1 MYIDCPA
8 HSTWVTEPG
17 MPLSFRWSLRYP
29 RWTADQTGKETPPI
43 ILVSDHGS
51 ETQQALEWPQVLE
64 VLAAQAHSASGAEL
78 CRRLPLEDTLD
89 LAQRR
94 MQETTE
100 MLELSHAP
108 VPFPAVQ
115 FEDSSQA
122 LHKAEKGGVLDL
134 KTLRDLSVL
143 IHVAGA
149 IRRCLAANQQTAPAL
164 FAYDTSLPDLSEL
177 RREIDRCVSEEGE
190 MLAQASPALADA
202 LRVAQGLKQRIRRR
216 VENMVASSR
225 YRELL
230 QEPYYA
236 QRENRYVLPVKAER
250 QHDLPGIVH
259 DMSASGATVFMEPR
273 ELTDLNNDMKVA
285 ELQVTREINR
295 LLKELTGLVV
305 ERLRDLRTLLHVL
318 TGLDC
323 IGAKARL
330 SVRMN
335 GTPVRLNTDG
345 HVRLWKA
352 RHPLLLLTKEQVV
365 ANDVMFERDS
375 AVLVISGPNTG
386 GKTVLLKL
394 LGLCSLMVRGG
405 LHLPC
410 GDGSEMAFFEDT
422 FADIGDAQDLTKDL
436 SSFSAHIRKLIALLK
451 SIESR
456 TGESPHTLVLLDEV
470 ISSTDPA
477 EGAALA
483 EALLRRFAALN
494 LKVAVTTHYNSLKTL
509 ALSTPGFLN
518 ASLEFDVNT
527 LAPTYRF
534 IPGIPGGS
542 SALDIAGRLGMA
554 PSILD
559 EALGLVHR
567 EDRQLD
573 HIFADLQRTHQALQE
588 EWEQARTQ
596 RESADREAAEART
609 IAERLRSTEREEIRK
624 MKKTFREALAN
635 ARAEIRRITESLQRR
650 QTWTHAQEAQ
660 HRLQRVEDSMNQH
673 TRPTLETV
681 PVECLEEGDMVEIAN
696 LDTLGRLLEKPE
708 GKKTVRV
715 QVGAA
720 EMSVHVER
728 LVGIGKGEG
737 ISETVVQSAQ
747 PVPRSSKPDR
757 PDEGAQA
764 GATASALAG
773 IDLRGHTAE
782 EALEQLT
789 AQLDQAMLRNVK
801 SVRIIHGH
809 GTGKLKAAI
818 RQFLAQSAYVT
829 TFRPGARE
837 EGGDGVTIA
846 ELL

>member
-1 MYIDCPA
+1 
-8 HSTWVTEPG
+8 
-17 MPLSFRWSLRYP
+17 
-29 RWTADQTGKETPPI
+29 
-43 ILVSDHGS
+43 
-51 ETQQALEWPQVLE
+51 
-64 VLAAQAHSASGAEL
+64 
-78 CRRLPLEDTLD
+78 
-89 LAQRR
+89 

-122 LHKAEKGGVLDL
+122 LHKAEKGGTLDL
-134 KTLRDLSVL
+134 KTLRALSVL
-143 IHVAGA
+143 IHVAA
-149 IRRCLAANQQTAPAL
+149 AVRRCLIVNQQTVPAL
-164 FAYDTSLPDLSEL
+164 FAYYASLPDLSEL

-190 MLAQASPALADA
+190 MLGQASPALADA

-216 VENMVASSR
+216 AENMVASSR

-273 ELTDLNNDMKVA
+273 ELIDLNNEMKVA
-285 ELQVTREINR
+285 ELQVAREINR
-295 LLKELTGLVV
+295 LLQELTALVV
-305 ERLRDLRTLLHVL
+305 ERLHGLRNLLHVL

-330 SVRMN
+330 STRMN

-352 RHPLLLLTKEQVV
+352 RHPLLLLTKEEVV
-365 ANDVMFERDS
+365 ANDVMFEKDS

-436 SSFSAHIRKLIALLK
+436 SSFSAHVRKIIGLLK
-451 SIESR
+451 SIEHR
-456 TGESPHTLVLLDEV
+456 TGEYPHTLVLLDEV

-483 EALLRRFAALN
+483 EALLRRFAELN
-494 LKVAVTTHYNSLKTL
+494 VKVVVTTHYNSLKTL

-534 IPGIPGGS
+534 IPDIPGGS
-542 SALDIAGRLGMA
+542 SALDIAGRLGMDS
-554 PSILD
+554 SILD
-559 EALGLVHR
+559 EALSLVHQ

-573 HIFADLQRTHQALQE
+573 HIFADLQQTHQALKE
-588 EWEQARTQ
+588 ELEHARTQ
-596 RESADREAAEART
+596 REDAGREAAEART
-609 IAERLRSTEREEIRK
+609 IAERLRSAEREEIRK
-624 MKKTFREALAN
+624 MKKKFREELSS
-635 ARAEIRRITESLQRR
+635 ARMEICRVTESLQR
-650 QTWTHAQEAQ
+650 QKTWTQAQEAQ
-660 HRLQRVEDSMNQH
+660 HGLQLVEDSMNRH
-673 TRPTLETV
+673 TSPETV
-681 PVECLEEGDMVEIAN
+681 PVESLAEGDIVEIVN

-715 QVGAA
+715 KVGAS

-737 ISETVVQSAQ
+737 VPETVSQSSQ
-747 PVPRSSKPDR
+747 PVPRASKPGR
-757 PDEGAQA
+757 PNES
-764 GATASALAG
+764 ATASTVAPGFAG

-782 EALEQLT
+782 EALEALT
-789 AQLDQAMLRNVK
+789 AQLDQALLCNAK
-801 SVRIIHGH
+801 SIRIIHGH
-809 GTGKLKAAI
+809 GTGKLKTAI

-829 TFRPGARE
+829 AFRPGARE
-837 EGGDGVTIA
+837 EGGDGVTMA
-846 ELL
+846 ELT

>member
-1 MYIDCPA
+1 MTDRIA
-8 HSTWVTEPG
+8 
-17 MPLSFRWSLRYP
+17 
-29 RWTADQTGKETPPI
+29 
-43 ILVSDHGS
+43 

-64 VLAAQAHSASGAEL
+64 VLAAEAHSSPGAEL
-78 CRRLPLEDTLD
+78 CRRLLLEDTLE

-94 MQETTE
+94 MQETTD
-100 MLELSHAP
+100 MLELHHAP
-108 VPFPAVQ
+108 LPFPVVQ

-134 KTLRDLSVL
+134 HTLRALSVM

-149 IRRCLAANQQTAPAL
+149 VRRCLIVNQQTVPAL
-164 FAYDTSLPDLSEL
+164 FAYYASLPDLSEL
-177 RREIDRCVSEEGE
+177 REEIDRCVNEEGE
-190 MLAQASPALADA
+190 IRGQASPALAEA
-202 LRVAQGLKQRIRRR
+202 LRAAQGLKQRIRRR

-250 QHDLPGIVH
+250 QHDLSGIVH
-259 DMSASGATVFMEPR
+259 DMSASGATVFLEPR
-273 ELTDLNNDMKVA
+273 ELIDLNNEMKVA

-295 LLKELTGLVV
+295 ILKELTDLVV
-305 ERLRDLRTLLHVL
+305 EHLHDLRNLLHIL
-318 TGLDC
+318 TILDC

-330 SVRMN
+330 SVRMT

-345 HVRLWKA
+345 HVRLWNA
-352 RHPLLLLTKEQVV
+352 RHPLLLLSKEQVV
-365 ANDVMFERDS
+365 ANDVMFEKDS

-410 GDGSEMAFFEDT
+410 GDGSEMAFFEET

-436 SSFSAHIRKLIALLK
+436 SSFSAHVRKIIGLLK
-451 SIESR
+451 RIECR
-456 TGESPHTLVLLDEV
+456 TGGESPHTLVLLDEV

-483 EALLRRFAALN
+483 EALLRRFAELN
-494 LKVAVTTHYNSLKTL
+494 LKVVVTTHYNSLKTL

-542 SALDIAGRLGMA
+542 SALDIAGRLGMD

-559 EALGLVHR
+559 QALGLLHR

-573 HIFADLQRTHQALQE
+573 HIFADLQHTHQALKE
-588 EWEQARTQ
+588 ELKEARIQ
-596 RESADREAAEART
+596 RETADREAAEAQT
-609 IAERLRSTEREEIRK
+609 IAERLRSVEREEIKK
-624 MKKTFREALAN
+624 MKKKFREELAA
-635 ARAEIRRITESLQRR
+635 ARVEIRRITESLQRQR
-650 QTWTHAQEAQ
+650 TWTQAQAQEAQ
-660 HRLQRVEDSMNQH
+660 RLLQRVEDSVNQH
-673 TRPTLETV
+673 MSPETV
-681 PVECLEEGDMVEIAN
+681 PVESLAEGDVVEIAN
-696 LDTLGRLLEKPE
+696 LDTLGRLLEKPG
-708 GKKTVRV
+708 GKKSVRV
-715 QVGAA
+715 RVGAS
-720 EMSVHVER
+720 EMSVHVKR

-737 ISETVVQSAQ
+737 RPQSHPAQSA
-747 PVPRSSKPDR
+747 PRSLKPGPLPLSNEDA
-757 PDEGAQA
+757 PA
-764 GATASALAG
+764 GATTSGCTA
-773 IDLRGHTAE
+773 IDLRGHAAE

-789 AQLDQAMLRNVK
+789 AQLDQALLGNAK

-818 RQFLAQSAYVT
+818 RQFLAQSAYVRA
-829 TFRPGARE
+829 FRPGSSE
-837 EGGDGVTIA
+837 EGGDGVTLA
-846 ELL
+846 ELT

>member
-1 MYIDCPA
+1 
-8 HSTWVTEPG
+8 
-17 MPLSFRWSLRYP
+17 
-29 RWTADQTGKETPPI
+29 
-43 ILVSDHGS
+43 
-51 ETQQALEWPQVLE
+51 
-64 VLAAQAHSASGAEL
+64 
-78 CRRLPLEDTLD
+78 
-89 LAQRR
+89 
-94 MQETTE
+94 
-100 MLELSHAP
+100 MLELQHAP

-134 KTLRDLSVL
+134 KTLRALSVL
-143 IHVAGA
+143 VHVSGA
-149 IRRCLAANQQTAPAL
+149 VRRCLVVNQETVPAL
-164 FAYDTSLPDLSEL
+164 FAYYASLPDLSGL

-259 DMSASGATVFMEPR
+259 DMSASGATVFLEPR
-273 ELTDLNNDMKVA
+273 ELIDLNNEIKVA

-295 LLKELTGLVV
+295 ILRELTDRVV
-305 ERLRDLRTLLHVL
+305 EHLHDLRSLLHVL
-318 TGLDC
+318 TALDC
-323 IGAKARL
+323 IGARARL

-335 GTPVRLNTDG
+335 GTPVRLNADG

-365 ANDVMFERDS
+365 ANDVMFEKDS
-375 AVLVISGPNTG
+375 SILVISGPNTG

-410 GDGSEMAFFEDT
+410 ADGSEMAFFEDT

-436 SSFSAHIRKLIALLK
+436 SSFSAHVRKIIDLLK
-451 SIESR
+451 SIERR
-456 TGESPHTLVLLDEV
+456 TGGEPPHTLVLLDEV

-483 EALLRRFAALN
+483 EALLRRFAELK
-494 LKVAVTTHYNSLKTL
+494 LKVVVTTHYNSLKTL

-518 ASLEFDVNT
+518 ASLEFDANT

-542 SALDIAGRLGMA
+542 SALDIAGRLGMD

-559 EALGLVHR
+559 HAVSLVHQ

-573 HIFADLQRTHQALQE
+573 HIFADLQHTHQALKE
-588 EWEQARTQ
+588 ELEKARTQ
-596 RESADREAAEART
+596 RETADREAEEART
-609 IAERLRSTEREEIRK
+609 IAERLRSAEREEIKK
-624 MKKTFREALAN
+624 MKKKFREELAA
-635 ARAEIRRITESLQRR
+635 ARAEIHRITESLQRQR
-650 QTWTHAQEAQ
+650 TWTQVQETQ
-660 HRLQRVEDSMNQH
+660 RRVQRVEDSVNQQ
-673 TRPTLETV
+673 TRTTLETV
-681 PVECLEEGDMVEIAN
+681 PVESLEEGDVVEIAN
-696 LDTLGRLLEKPE
+696 LDTLGRLLERPQ

-720 EMSVHVER
+720 EMSVHVKR

-737 ISETVVQSAQ
+737 MPETGPQAAQ
-747 PVPRSSKPDR
+747 PAPRSVNPVRS
-757 PDEGAQA
+757 DEDAPA
-764 GATASALAG
+764 GARASGFAG

-789 AQLDQAMLRNVK
+789 VQLDQALLRNAK

-818 RQFLAQSAYVT
+818 REFLAQSAYVA
-829 TFRPGARE
+829 TFRPGEQE
-837 EGGDGVTIA
+837 EGGDGVTMA
-846 ELL
+846 ELT

>member
-1 MYIDCPA
+1 M
-8 HSTWVTEPG
+8 
-17 MPLSFRWSLRYP
+17 
-29 RWTADQTGKETPPI
+29 
-43 ILVSDHGS
+43 SDHSS
-51 ETQQALEWPQVLE
+51 ETQQVLEWPQVLE
-64 VLAAQAHSASGAEL
+64 VLALQAHSAPGAEL
-78 CRRLPLEDTLD
+78 CRRLPLEDTLE

-94 MQETTE
+94 MQETTD
-100 MLELSHAP
+100 MLELHHAP

-122 LHKAEKGGVLDL
+122 LEKAEKGGILDL
-134 KTLRDLSVL
+134 QTLRALSVM
-143 IHVAGA
+143 IHVAGMV
-149 IRRCLAANQQTAPAL
+149 RRCLTVNQQAVPAL
-164 FAYDTSLPDLSEL
+164 FAFYANLPDLSAL
-177 RREIDRCVSEEGE
+177 RQEIDRCVSEEGE
-190 MLAQASPALADA
+190 MLGQASPALAEA
-202 LRVAQGLKQRIRRR
+202 LRTAQGLKQRIRRR
-216 VENMVASSR
+216 VETMVASSR

-236 QRENRYVLPVKAER
+236 QRENRYVLPIKAER
-250 QHDLPGIVH
+250 QHDIPGIVH
-259 DMSASGATVFMEPR
+259 DMSASGATVFLEPR
-273 ELTDLNNDMKVA
+273 ELIDLNNQIKVA

-295 LLKELTGLVV
+295 ILQELTDRVV
-305 ERLRDLRTLLHVL
+305 EHLPDLRSLLHVL
-318 TGLDC
+318 TILDA

-345 HVRLWKA
+345 HIRLWKA
-352 RHPLLLLTKEQVV
+352 RHPLLPLTIEQVV
-365 ANDVMFERDS
+365 ANDVMFEKDA

-394 LGLCSLMVRGG
+394 VGLCSLMVRGG

-436 SSFSAHIRKLIALLK
+436 SSFSAHVRKLIDLLK
-451 SIESR
+451 HIEHR
-456 TGESPHTLVLLDEV
+456 TGGASPHTLVLLDEV

-483 EALLRRFAALN
+483 EALLRRFAELN
-494 LKVAVTTHYNSLKTL
+494 LKVVVTTHYNSLKTL

-542 SALDIAGRLGMA
+542 SALDIAGRLGMD

-559 EALGLVHR
+559 QALSLVHQ

-573 HIFADLQRTHQALQE
+573 HIFADLQHTHQELKE
-588 EWEQARTQ
+588 DREVARTQ
-596 RESADREAAEART
+596 RDTADREAEEARA
-609 IAERLRSTEREEIRK
+609 IADRLRSVEREEIKK
-624 MKKTFREALAN
+624 MKKKFREELAA
-635 ARAEIRRITESLQRR
+635 ARAEIRRITESLQRQR
-650 QTWTHAQEAQ
+650 TWTHAQEAKG
-660 HRLQRVEDSMNQH
+660 LIQRVADTVNQQ
-673 TRPTLETV
+673 TRTSFETV
-681 PVECLEEGDMVEIAN
+681 PIESLEKGDVVEIAN

-708 GKKTVRV
+708 GKKSVRV
-715 QVGAA
+715 QIGAS
-720 EMSVHVER
+720 EMSVHVNR

-737 ISETVVQSAQ
+737 MPQPASNTAQ
-747 PVPRSSKPDR
+747 PAPRSVTPGLSAGDAPV
-757 PDEGAQA
+757 
-764 GATASALAG
+764 GATASGFAG

-789 AQLDQAMLRNVK
+789 VQLDQALLRNAK

-818 RQFLAQSAYVT
+818 REFLAQSAYVAE
-829 TFRPGARE
+829 FRPGAKE
-837 EGGDGVTIA
+837 EGGDGVTMA
-846 ELL
+846 ELT

>member
-1 MYIDCPA
+1 M
-8 HSTWVTEPG
+8 
-17 MPLSFRWSLRYP
+17 
-29 RWTADQTGKETPPI
+29 
-43 ILVSDHGS
+43 SDYGS

-78 CRRLPLEDTLD
+78 CRRLPLEDTLA

-108 VPFPAVQ
+108 MPFPAVQ

-134 KTLRDLSVL
+134 STLRDLSVL

-164 FAYDTSLPDLSEL
+164 FAYDVSLPDLSGL

-190 MLAQASPALADA
+190 MLSQASPALADA

-273 ELTDLNNDMKVA
+273 ELIDLNNEMKVA
-285 ELQVTREINR
+285 ELQVAREINR
-295 LLKELTGLVV
+295 LLKQLTGMVV
-305 ERLRDLRTLLHVL
+305 EHLHDLRTLLHVL
-318 TGLDC
+318 TDLDC

-330 SVRMN
+330 SLRMN

-410 GDGSEMAFFEDT
+410 GDGSEMAFFEDI

-456 TGESPHTLVLLDEV
+456 NGGEFPHTLVLLDEV

-509 ALSTPGFLN
+509 ALSTSGFLN
-518 ASLEFDVNT
+518 ASLEFDVKT

-542 SALDIAGRLGMA
+542 SALDIAGRLGMDS
-554 PSILD
+554 SILD

-573 HIFADLQRTHQALQE
+573 HIFADLQHTHQALKE
-588 EWEQARTQ
+588 ELEQARTQ
-596 RESADREAAEART
+596 RKSADHEAVEART

-624 MKKTFREALAN
+624 MKKRFREELAN
-635 ARAEIRRITESLQRR
+635 ARAEIRRITESLQGQR
-650 QTWTHAQEAQ
+650 TWTQAQEAQ

-673 TRPTLETV
+673 TRTTLETL
-681 PVECLEEGDMVEIAN
+681 PVESLEEGDIVEIAN
-696 LDTLGRLLEKPE
+696 LDALGRLLEKPE

-715 QVGAA
+715 QVGAV
-720 EMSVHVER
+720 EMSIHVER

-737 ISETVVQSAQ
+737 ISETVTQSTQ
-747 PVPRSSKPDR
+747 PVPRSSKPVR
-757 PDEGAQA
+757 SDEGAQA
-764 GATASALAG
+764 GATASGFAG

-782 EALEQLT
+782 EALEELT
-789 AQLDQAMLRNVK
+789 MQLDQALLRNAK
-801 SVRIIHGH
+801 TVRIVHGH

-818 RQFLAQSAYVT
+818 RQYLERSAYVT
-829 TFRPGARE
+829 AFRPGSQE
-837 EGGDGVTIA
+837 EGGDGVTMA
-846 ELL
+846 ELT

>member
-1 MYIDCPA
+1 
-8 HSTWVTEPG
+8 
-17 MPLSFRWSLRYP
+17 
-29 RWTADQTGKETPPI
+29 
-43 ILVSDHGS
+43 
-51 ETQQALEWPQVLE
+51 
-64 VLAAQAHSASGAEL
+64 
-78 CRRLPLEDTLD
+78 
-89 LAQRR
+89 

-100 MLELSHAP
+100 MLELHHAP

-122 LHKAEKGGVLDL
+122 LSKAEKGGVLDL
-134 KTLRDLSVL
+134 QTLRALSVT
-143 IHVAGA
+143 IHVAGS
-149 IRRCLAANQQTAPAL
+149 IRRCLTVNQQTAPAL
-164 FAYDTSLPDLSEL
+164 FAYYPALPDLSEL

-190 MLAQASPALADA
+190 MLGQASPALAEA
-202 LRVAQGLKQRIRRR
+202 LRTAQGLKQRIRRR
-216 VENMVASSR
+216 VENMVTSSR

-259 DMSASGATVFMEPR
+259 DMSASGATVFLEPR
-273 ELTDLNNDMKVA
+273 ELIDLNNELKVA
-285 ELQVTREINR
+285 DLQVAREITR
-295 LLKELTGLVV
+295 ILQELT
-305 ERLRDLRTLLHVL
+305 ERVAEHLQDLRNLLRVL
-318 TGLDC
+318 TVLDC

-330 SVRMN
+330 SIRMN
-335 GTPVRLNTDG
+335 GTPVSLNTDG
-345 HVRLWKA
+345 HIRLWKA
-352 RHPLLLLTKEQVV
+352 RHPLLPLTKEQVV
-365 ANDVMFERDS
+365 ANDVMFEKDA

-436 SSFSAHIRKLIALLK
+436 SSFSAHVRKLIGLLK
-451 SIESR
+451 TIEPR
-456 TGESPHTLVLLDEV
+456 TGAESSHTLVLLDEV

-483 EALLRRFAALN
+483 EALLRRFAELK
-494 LKVAVTTHYNSLKTL
+494 LKVVVTTHYNSLKTL

-542 SALDIAGRLGMA
+542 SALDIAGRLGMD

-559 EALGLVHR
+559 HAVSLVHQ

-573 HIFADLQRTHQALQE
+573 HIFADLQRTHQALKE
-588 EWEQARTQ
+588 ELEEARTQ
-596 RESADREAAEART
+596 RETADREAEEART
-609 IAERLRSTEREEIRK
+609 IADRLRSVEREEIKK
-624 MKKTFREALAN
+624 MKKKFREELAA
-635 ARAEIRRITESLQRR
+635 ARTKIRRITESLQRQR
-650 QTWTHAQEAQ
+650 TWTHAQEAKD
-660 HRLQRVEDSMNQH
+660 LVQRVADTVNQR
-673 TRPTLETV
+673 TRTSFETI
-681 PVECLEEGDMVEIAN
+681 PVESLEEGDVVEIAN

-708 GKKTVRV
+708 GKKSVRV
-715 QVGAA
+715 QVGAS
-720 EMSVHVER
+720 EMSVHVKR

-737 ISETVVQSAQ
+737 MPETVPNPAQ
-747 PVPRSSKPDR
+747 PATRSMKSRRSDADAP
-757 PDEGAQA
+757 A
-764 GATASALAG
+764 GQTAAGFAG
-773 IDLRGHTAE
+773 IDLRGRTAE

-789 AQLDQAMLRNVK
+789 VQLDQALLRNAK

-818 RQFLAQSAYVT
+818 REFLAQSPYVKE
-829 TFRPGARE
+829 FRPGAQE

-846 ELL
+846 ELT

>member
-1 MYIDCPA
+1 MSN
-8 HSTWVTEPG
+8 HN
-17 MPLSFRWSLRYP
+17 
-29 RWTADQTGKETPPI
+29 
-43 ILVSDHGS
+43 S
-51 ETQQALEWPQVLE
+51 ETQQVLEWPQVLE
-64 VLAAQAHSASGAEL
+64 VLAAQAHSALGAEL
-78 CRRLPLEDTLD
+78 CRRLPLEDTLE

-94 MQETTE
+94 MQETTD
-100 MLELSHAP
+100 MLELHHAP

-134 KTLRDLSVL
+134 HTLRALSVM

-149 IRRCLAANQQTAPAL
+149 VRRCLVVNQQTVPAL
-164 FAYDTSLPDLSEL
+164 FSYYASLPDLSEL
-177 RREIDRCVSEEGE
+177 REEIDRCVSAEGE
-190 MLAQASPALADA
+190 MLGQASSALHDA
-202 LRVAQGLKQRIRRR
+202 LRLAQGLKQRIRRR

-236 QRENRYVLPVKAER
+236 QRENRYVLPIKAER

-259 DMSASGATVFMEPR
+259 DMSASGATVFLEPR
-273 ELTDLNNDMKVA
+273 ELIDLNNEIKVA

-295 LLKELTGLVV
+295 ILQELTNRVV
-305 ERLRDLRTLLHVL
+305 EHLQDLRSLLHVL
-318 TGLDC
+318 TTLDG

-330 SVRMN
+330 SARMN
-335 GTPVRLNTDG
+335 GTPVGLNTDG
-345 HVRLWKA
+345 HVRLWNA
-352 RHPLLLLTKEQVV
+352 RHPLLPLSKEQVV
-365 ANDVMFERDS
+365 PNDVMFEKDF

-405 LHLPC
+405 IHLPC
-410 GDGSEMAFFEDT
+410 GDGSEMAFFEET

-436 SSFSAHIRKLIALLK
+436 SSFSAHIRKLIGLLK
-451 SIESR
+451 NIEHR
-456 TGESPHTLVLLDEV
+456 TSGGSPHTLVLLDEV

-483 EALLRRFAALN
+483 EALLRRFADLN
-494 LKVAVTTHYNSLKTL
+494 LKVVVTTHYNSLKTL

-542 SALDIAGRLGMA
+542 SALDIAGRLGMD
-554 PSILD
+554 PSILAH
-559 EALGLVHR
+559 ALSLVHQ

-573 HIFADLQRTHQALQE
+573 HIFADLQHTHQELKE
-588 EWEQARTQ
+588 EREEARTQ
-596 RESADREAAEART
+596 RESADRDATEAHA
-609 IAERLRSTEREEIRK
+609 IAERLRSTEREEIKK
-624 MKKTFREALAN
+624 MKKKFREELAT
-635 ARAEIRRITESLQRR
+635 ARAEIRRITESLHRQR
-650 QTWTHAQEAQ
+650 TWTHAQEAQ
-660 HRLQRVEDSMNQH
+660 HQLQRVEDSVSQH
-673 TRPTLETV
+673 TRASLETV
-681 PVECLEEGDMVEIAN
+681 PVESLEEGDIVEIAN

-708 GKKTVRV
+708 GKKSVRV
-715 QVGAA
+715 QVGES
-720 EMSVHVER
+720 EMSVHVDR
-728 LVGIGKGEG
+728 LVGLGKGEG
-737 ISETVVQSAQ
+737 IPAAVSRPAQSA
-747 PVPRSSKPDR
+747 PRSSKPGPPLSKADA
-757 PDEGAQA
+757 PSGSTSS
-764 GATASALAG
+764 GFTG
-773 IDLRGHTAE
+773 IDLRGQTAE

-789 AQLDQAMLRNVK
+789 AQLDQALLRNAK

-829 TFRPGARE
+829 AFRPGAKE
-837 EGGDGVTIA
+837 EGGDGVTMA
-846 ELL
+846 ELT

>member
-1 MYIDCPA
+1 M
-8 HSTWVTEPG
+8 
-17 MPLSFRWSLRYP
+17 
-29 RWTADQTGKETPPI
+29 
-43 ILVSDHGS
+43 
-51 ETQQALEWPQVLE
+51 
-64 VLAAQAHSASGAEL
+64 LAAQAHSALGAEL
-78 CRRLPLEDTLD
+78 CRRLPLEDTLE

-94 MQETTE
+94 MQETTD
-100 MLELSHAP
+100 MLELHYAP
-108 VPFPAVQ
+108 VSFPAVQ

-134 KTLRDLSVL
+134 HTLRALSVT
-143 IHVAGA
+143 IHVAVA
-149 IRRCLAANQQTAPAL
+149 VRRCLVVNQQTAPAL
-164 FAYDTSLPDLSEL
+164 FAYYASLPDLSEL
-177 RREIDRCVSEEGE
+177 RQEIDRCVSADGE
-190 MLAQASPALADA
+190 MLGQASPALHDA
-202 LRVAQGLKQRIRRR
+202 LRLAQGLKQRIRRR

-236 QRENRYVLPVKAER
+236 QRENRYVLPIKAER

-259 DMSASGATVFMEPR
+259 DMSASGATVFLEPR
-273 ELTDLNNDMKVA
+273 ELIDLNNEIKVA

-295 LLKELTGLVV
+295 ILQELTDRVV
-305 ERLRDLRTLLHVL
+305 EHLQDLRSLLHVL
-318 TGLDC
+318 TTLDG

-345 HVRLWKA
+345 HVRLWNA
-352 RHPLLLLTKEQVV
+352 RHPLLPLSKEQVV
-365 ANDVMFERDS
+365 PNDVMFEKDS

-436 SSFSAHIRKLIALLK
+436 SSFSAHIRKLIGLLK
-451 SIESR
+451 SIEHR
-456 TGESPHTLVLLDEV
+456 TGGSPHTLVLLDEV

-483 EALLRRFAALN
+483 EALLRRFAELN
-494 LKVAVTTHYNSLKTL
+494 LKVVVTTHYNSLKTL

-534 IPGIPGGS
+534 ISGIPGGS
-542 SALDIAGRLGMA
+542 SALDIAGRLGMD

-559 EALGLVHR
+559 HALSLVHQ

-573 HIFADLQRTHQALQE
+573 HIFADLQHTHQELKE
-588 EWEQARTQ
+588 EREVARTQ
-596 RESADREAAEART
+596 RESADRDATEAHAIT
-609 IAERLRSTEREEIRK
+609 ERLRSVEREEIKK
-624 MKKTFREALAN
+624 MKKKFREELAT
-635 ARAEIRRITESLQRR
+635 ARAEIRRITESLHRQR
-650 QTWTHAQEAQ
+650 TWTHAQEAQ
-660 HRLQRVEDSMNQH
+660 HQLQRVEDSVSQH
-673 TRPTLETV
+673 TRASLETV
-681 PVECLEEGDMVEIAN
+681 PVESLEEGDIVEIAN
-696 LDTLGRLLEKPE
+696 LDTLGRLLEKPQ
-708 GKKTVRV
+708 GKKSVRV
-715 QVGAA
+715 QVG
-720 EMSVHVER
+720 ESKMSVHVDR
-728 LVGIGKGEG
+728 LVGLGKGEG
-737 ISETVVQSAQ
+737 IPDAVSRPAQ
-747 PVPRSSKPDR
+747 PALRSSKPGR
-757 PDEGAQA
+757 LLSNENVPSGS
-764 GATASALAG
+764 TASGFAG
-773 IDLRGHTAE
+773 IDLRGQTAE

-789 AQLDQAMLRNVK
+789 AQLDQALLRNAK

-818 RQFLAQSAYVT
+818 RQFLAQSTYVT
-829 TFRPGARE
+829 TFRPGAKE
-837 EGGDGVTIA
+837 EGGDGVTMA
-846 ELL
+846 ELT

>member
-1 MYIDCPA
+1 M
-8 HSTWVTEPG
+8 
-17 MPLSFRWSLRYP
+17 
-29 RWTADQTGKETPPI
+29 
-43 ILVSDHGS
+43 SDHNS
-51 ETQQALEWPQVLE
+51 ETQQAIEWPQVLE
-64 VLAAQAHSASGAEL
+64 VLAAQAHSVLGAEL
-78 CRRLPLEDTLD
+78 CRRLPLEDTLE

-94 MQETTE
+94 MQETTD
-100 MLELSHAP
+100 MLELHHAP

-122 LHKAEKGGVLDL
+122 LSKAEKGGVLDL
-134 KTLRDLSVL
+134 QTLRALSVM
-143 IHVAGA
+143 IHVAGSV
-149 IRRCLAANQQTAPAL
+149 RRCLTVNQQTVPAL
-164 FAYDTSLPDLSEL
+164 FAYYPALPDLSEL

-190 MLAQASPALADA
+190 MLGQASPALAEA
-202 LRVAQGLKQRIRRR
+202 LRTAQGLKQRIRRR
-216 VENMVASSR
+216 VETMVASSR

-259 DMSASGATVFMEPR
+259 DMSASGATVFLEPR
-273 ELTDLNNDMKVA
+273 ELIDLNNEMKVA
-285 ELQVTREINR
+285 DLQVAREITR
-295 LLKELTGLVV
+295 ILQELT
-305 ERLRDLRTLLHVL
+305 ERVAEHLHDLRDLLHTL
-318 TGLDC
+318 TILDC

-335 GTPVRLNTDG
+335 GTPVSLNTDG
-345 HVRLWKA
+345 HIRLWKA
-352 RHPLLLLTKEQVV
+352 RHPLLPLTKEQVV
-365 ANDVMFERDS
+365 ANDVMFEKDA

-436 SSFSAHIRKLIALLK
+436 SSFSAHVRKLIGLLK
-451 SIESR
+451 NIECR
-456 TGESPHTLVLLDEV
+456 TGNESPHTLVLLDEV

-483 EALLRRFAALN
+483 EALLRRFAELK
-494 LKVAVTTHYNSLKTL
+494 LKVVVTTHYNSLKTL

-542 SALDIAGRLGMA
+542 SALDIAGRLGMD

-559 EALGLVHR
+559 HAVSLVHQ

-573 HIFADLQRTHQALQE
+573 HIFADLQHTHQALKE
-588 EWEQARTQ
+588 ELEEARTQ
-596 RESADREAAEART
+596 RETADREAGEART
-609 IAERLRSTEREEIRK
+609 IADRLRSAEREEIKK
-624 MKKTFREALAN
+624 MKKKFREELVA
-635 ARAEIRRITESLQRR
+635 ARAEIRRITESLQR
-650 QTWTHAQEAQ
+650 QKTWTHAQDAK
-660 HRLQRVEDSMNQH
+660 RLVQRVEDSVNQQ
-673 TRPTLETV
+673 TRTSLETI
-681 PVECLEEGDMVEIAN
+681 PVESLEEGDVVGIAN

-708 GKKTVRV
+708 GRKSVRV
-715 QVGAA
+715 QVGAS

-737 ISETVVQSAQ
+737 IPQAVPNPAQ
-747 PVPRSSKPDR
+747 PAPRSSTRAR
-757 PDEGAQA
+757 PNEDAPSGS
-764 GATASALAG
+764 TASGFAG

-789 AQLDQAMLRNVK
+789 AQLDQALLRNAK

-818 RQFLAQSAYVT
+818 REFLAQSPYVT
-829 TFRPGARE
+829 EFRPGAQE
-837 EGGDGVTIA
+837 EGGDGVTMA
-846 ELL
+846 ELT

>member
-1 MYIDCPA
+1 M
-8 HSTWVTEPG
+8 
-17 MPLSFRWSLRYP
+17 
-29 RWTADQTGKETPPI
+29 
-43 ILVSDHGS
+43 SDHSS

-64 VLAAQAHSASGAEL
+64 VLAAQAHSSLGAEL
-78 CRRLPLEDTLD
+78 CRRLPLETTLE

-94 MQETTE
+94 MQETTD
-100 MLELSHAP
+100 MLELHHTP

-122 LHKAEKGGVLDL
+122 LNKAEKGGVLDL
-134 KTLRDLSVL
+134 HTLRALSVM
-143 IHVAGA
+143 IHVAVA
-149 IRRCLAANQQTAPAL
+149 VRRCLAVNQQIAPAL
-164 FAYDTSLPDLSEL
+164 FSYYASLPDLSEL
-177 RREIDRCVSEEGE
+177 RQEIDRCVSAEGE
-190 MLAQASPALADA
+190 MLGQASPALHDA
-202 LRVAQGLKQRIRRR
+202 LRLAQGLKQRIRRR
-216 VENMVASSR
+216 VENMVASTR

-236 QRENRYVLPVKAER
+236 QRENRYVLPIKAER

-259 DMSASGATVFMEPR
+259 DMSASGATVFLEPR
-273 ELTDLNNDMKVA
+273 ELIDLNNEIKVA

-295 LLKELTGLVV
+295 ILQELTDRVV
-305 ERLRDLRTLLHVL
+305 EHLPDLRSLLHVL
-318 TGLDC
+318 TILDA

-330 SVRMN
+330 SVRMD
-335 GTPVRLNTDG
+335 GTPVGLNTEG
-345 HVRLWKA
+345 HIRLWKA
-352 RHPLLLLTKEQVV
+352 RHPLLPLTIEQVV
-365 ANDVMFERDS
+365 ANDVMFEKDF

-436 SSFSAHIRKLIALLK
+436 SSFSAHIRKLIGLLK
-451 SIESR
+451 NIEHR
-456 TGESPHTLVLLDEV
+456 TGGGSPHTLVLLDEV

-483 EALLRRFAALN
+483 EALLRRFAELK
-494 LKVAVTTHYNSLKTL
+494 LKVVVTTHYNSLKTL

-542 SALDIAGRLGMA
+542 SALDIAGRLGMD

-559 EALGLVHR
+559 HALSLVHQ

-573 HIFADLQRTHQALQE
+573 HIFADLQHTHQELKE
-588 EWEQARTQ
+588 EREEARTQ
-596 RESADREAAEART
+596 RESADRDATEAHAIT
-609 IAERLRSTEREEIRK
+609 ERLRSVEREEIKK
-624 MKKTFREALAN
+624 MKKKFREELAT
-635 ARAEIRRITESLQRR
+635 ARAEIRRITESLHRQR
-650 QTWTHAQEAQ
+650 TWTHAQEAQ
-660 HRLQRVEDSMNQH
+660 HQLQRVEDSVTQH
-673 TRPTLETV
+673 TRASLETV
-681 PVECLEEGDMVEIAN
+681 PVESLEEGDIVEIAN
-696 LDTLGRLLEKPE
+696 LDTLGRLLEKPQ
-708 GKKTVRV
+708 GKKSVRV
-715 QVGAA
+715 QVGES
-720 EMSVHVER
+720 EMSVHVDR
-728 LVGIGKGEG
+728 LVGLGKGEG
-737 ISETVVQSAQ
+737 IPDAVSRPAPSA
-747 PVPRSSKPDR
+747 PRSSKP
-757 PDEGAQA
+757 GQSLSNKNVAT
-764 GATASALAG
+764 GSTASGFAG
-773 IDLRGHTAE
+773 IDLRGQTAE

-789 AQLDQAMLRNVK
+789 AQLDQALLRNAK

-829 TFRPGARE
+829 AFRPGAKD
-837 EGGDGVTIA
+837 EGGDGVTMA
-846 ELL
+846 ELT

>member
-1 MYIDCPA
+1 MTDRI
-8 HSTWVTEPG
+8 
-17 MPLSFRWSLRYP
+17 
-29 RWTADQTGKETPPI
+29 
-43 ILVSDHGS
+43 S

-64 VLAAQAHSASGAEL
+64 VLAGQAHSSLGAEL
-78 CRRLPLEDTLD
+78 CRRLPLEDTLE

-94 MQETTE
+94 MQETTD
-100 MLELSHAP
+100 MLELHHAP

-115 FEDSSQA
+115 FEDSSHA
-122 LHKAEKGGVLDL
+122 LDKAEKGGVLDL
-134 KTLRDLSVL
+134 HTLRVLSVM
-143 IHVAGA
+143 IHVAVA
-149 IRRCLAANQQTAPAL
+149 VRRCLAVNQQTAPAL
-164 FAYDTSLPDLSEL
+164 FSYYASLPDLSEL
-177 RREIDRCVSEEGE
+177 RQEIDRCVSEEGE
-190 MLAQASPALADA
+190 MLGQASPALAEA
-202 LRVAQGLKQRIRRR
+202 LRTAQGLKQRIRRR
-216 VENMVASSR
+216 VETMVASSR

-250 QHDLPGIVH
+250 QHDIPGIVH
-259 DMSASGATVFMEPR
+259 DMSASGATVFLEPR
-273 ELTDLNNDMKVA
+273 ELIDLNNEIKVA
-285 ELQVTREINR
+285 ELRVTREINR
-295 LLKELTGLVV
+295 ILQELTDRVV
-305 ERLRDLRTLLHVL
+305 AHLPDLRSLLRVL
-318 TGLDC
+318 TILDC

-330 SVRMN
+330 SIRMN
-335 GTPVRLNTDG
+335 GTPVSLNTDG
-345 HVRLWKA
+345 HIRLWKA
-352 RHPLLLLTKEQVV
+352 RHPLLPLTKEQVV
-365 ANDVMFERDS
+365 ANDVMFEKDS

-436 SSFSAHIRKLIALLK
+436 SSFSAHVRKLIGLLK
-451 SIESR
+451 HIEHR
-456 TGESPHTLVLLDEV
+456 PGGEFPHTLVLLDEV

-483 EALLRRFAALN
+483 EALLHRFAELN
-494 LKVAVTTHYNSLKTL
+494 LKVVVTTHYNSLKTL

-542 SALDIAGRLGMA
+542 SALDIAGRLGMD

-559 EALGLVHR
+559 QALSLVHQ

-573 HIFADLQRTHQALQE
+573 HIFADLQHTHQELKE
-588 EWEQARTQ
+588 DREVARTQ
-596 RESADREAAEART
+596 RETADREAEEART
-609 IAERLRSTEREEIRK
+609 IADRLRSVEREEIKK
-624 MKKTFREALAN
+624 MKKKFREELAA
-635 ARAEIRRITESLQRR
+635 ARAEIRRITESLQRQR
-650 QTWTHAQEAQ
+650 TWTHAQEAKG
-660 HRLQRVEDSMNQH
+660 LIQRVADTVNQQ
-673 TRPTLETV
+673 TRTSFETV
-681 PVECLEEGDMVEIAN
+681 PIESLEKGDVVEIAN

-708 GKKTVRV
+708 GKKSVRV
-715 QVGAA
+715 QIGAS
-720 EMSVHVER
+720 EMSVHVNR

-737 ISETVVQSAQ
+737 MPQPASNTAQ
-747 PVPRSSKPDR
+747 PAPRSVTPGLSAGVAPV
-757 PDEGAQA
+757 
-764 GATASALAG
+764 GATASGFAG

-789 AQLDQAMLRNVK
+789 VQLDQALLRNAK

-818 RQFLAQSAYVT
+818 REFLAQSAYVAE
-829 TFRPGARE
+829 FRPGAKE
-837 EGGDGVTIA
+837 EGGDGVTMA
-846 ELL
+846 ELT

>member
-1 MYIDCPA
+1 MSN
-8 HSTWVTEPG
+8 HN
-17 MPLSFRWSLRYP
+17 
-29 RWTADQTGKETPPI
+29 
-43 ILVSDHGS
+43 S
-51 ETQQALEWPQVLE
+51 ETQQVLEWPQVLE
-64 VLAAQAHSASGAEL
+64 VLAAQAHSALGAEL
-78 CRRLPLEDTLD
+78 CRRLPLEDTLE

-94 MQETTE
+94 MQETTD
-100 MLELSHAP
+100 MLELHHAP

-134 KTLRDLSVL
+134 HTLRALSVM

-149 IRRCLAANQQTAPAL
+149 VRRCLVVNQQTVPAL
-164 FAYDTSLPDLSEL
+164 FSYYASLPDLSEL
-177 RREIDRCVSEEGE
+177 REEIDRCVSAEGE
-190 MLAQASPALADA
+190 MLGQASSALHDA
-202 LRVAQGLKQRIRRR
+202 LRLAQGLKQRIRRR

-236 QRENRYVLPVKAER
+236 QRENRYVLPIKAER

-259 DMSASGATVFMEPR
+259 DMSASGATVFLEPR
-273 ELTDLNNDMKVA
+273 ELIDLNNEIKVA

-295 LLKELTGLVV
+295 ILQELTNRVV
-305 ERLRDLRTLLHVL
+305 EHLQDLRSLLHVL
-318 TGLDC
+318 TTLDC

-330 SVRMN
+330 SARMS
-335 GTPVRLNTDG
+335 GTPVGLNTDG
-345 HVRLWKA
+345 HVRLWNA
-352 RHPLLLLTKEQVV
+352 RHPLLPLSKEQVV
-365 ANDVMFERDS
+365 PNDVMFEKDS

-410 GDGSEMAFFEDT
+410 RDGSEMAFFEET

-436 SSFSAHIRKLIALLK
+436 SSFSAHIRKLIGLLK
-451 SIESR
+451 SIEHR
-456 TGESPHTLVLLDEV
+456 TGGGSPHTLVLLDEV

-483 EALLRRFAALN
+483 EALLRRFAELN
-494 LKVAVTTHYNSLKTL
+494 LKVVVTTHYNSLKTL

-542 SALDIAGRLGMA
+542 SALDIAGRLGMD
-554 PSILD
+554 PSILAH
-559 EALGLVHR
+559 ALSLVHQ

-573 HIFADLQRTHQALQE
+573 HIFADLQHTHQELKE
-588 EWEQARTQ
+588 EREEARTQ
-596 RESADREAAEART
+596 RESADRDATEAHA
-609 IAERLRSTEREEIRK
+609 IAERLRSTEREEIKK
-624 MKKTFREALAN
+624 MKKKFREELAT
-635 ARAEIRRITESLQRR
+635 ARAEIRRITESLHRQR
-650 QTWTHAQEAQ
+650 TWTHAQEAQ
-660 HRLQRVEDSMNQH
+660 HQLQRVEDSVSQH
-673 TRPTLETV
+673 TRASLETV
-681 PVECLEEGDMVEIAN
+681 PVESLEEGDIVEIAN
-696 LDTLGRLLEKPE
+696 LDTLGRLLEKPQ
-708 GKKTVRV
+708 GKKSVRV
-715 QVGAA
+715 QVGES
-720 EMSVHVER
+720 EMSVHVDR
-728 LVGIGKGEG
+728 LVGLGKGER
-737 ISETVVQSAQ
+737 IPDAVSRPAQSA
-747 PVPRSSKPDR
+747 PRSSKPGRLVSKADA
-757 PDEGAQA
+757 PSGSTSS
-764 GATASALAG
+764 GFTG
-773 IDLRGHTAE
+773 IDLRGQTAE

-789 AQLDQAMLRNVK
+789 SQLDQALLRNAK

-829 TFRPGARE
+829 AFRPGAKE
-837 EGGDGVTIA
+837 EGGDGVTMA
-846 ELL
+846 ELT

>member
-1 MYIDCPA
+1 M
-8 HSTWVTEPG
+8 
-17 MPLSFRWSLRYP
+17 
-29 RWTADQTGKETPPI
+29 
-43 ILVSDHGS
+43 SDHSS
-51 ETQQALEWPQVLE
+51 ETQQVLEWPQVLE
-64 VLAAQAHSASGAEL
+64 VLAAQAHSALGAEL
-78 CRRLPLEDTLD
+78 CRRLPLEDTLE

-94 MQETTE
+94 MQETTD
-100 MLELSHAP
+100 MLELHYAP
-108 VPFPAVQ
+108 VSFPAVQ

-134 KTLRDLSVL
+134 HTLRALSVT
-143 IHVAGA
+143 IHVAGSV
-149 IRRCLAANQQTAPAL
+149 RRCLVVNQQTAPAL
-164 FAYDTSLPDLSEL
+164 FTYYASLPDLSEL
-177 RREIDRCVSEEGE
+177 REEIDCCVSAEGE
-190 MLAQASPALADA
+190 MLGQASPALHDA
-202 LRVAQGLKQRIRRR
+202 LRLAQGLKQRIRRR

-236 QRENRYVLPVKAER
+236 QRENRYVLPIKAER

-259 DMSASGATVFMEPR
+259 DMSASGATVFLEPR
-273 ELTDLNNDMKVA
+273 ELIDLNNEIKVA

-295 LLKELTGLVV
+295 ILQELTDRVV
-305 ERLRDLRTLLHVL
+305 EHLQDLRSLLHVL
-318 TGLDC
+318 TTLDG

-345 HVRLWKA
+345 HVRLWNA
-352 RHPLLLLTKEQVV
+352 RHPLLPLSKEQVV
-365 ANDVMFERDS
+365 PNDVMFEKDS

-436 SSFSAHIRKLIALLK
+436 SSFSAHIRKLIGLLK
-451 SIESR
+451 NIEHR
-456 TGESPHTLVLLDEV
+456 TGGSPHTLVLLDEV

-483 EALLRRFAALN
+483 EALLRRFAELN
-494 LKVAVTTHYNSLKTL
+494 LKVVVTTHYNSLKTL

-534 IPGIPGGS
+534 ISGIPGGS
-542 SALDIAGRLGMA
+542 SALDIAGRLGMD

-559 EALGLVHR
+559 HALSLVHQ

-573 HIFADLQRTHQALQE
+573 HIFADLQHTHQELKE
-588 EWEQARTQ
+588 EREVARTQ
-596 RESADREAAEART
+596 RESADRDATEAHAIT
-609 IAERLRSTEREEIRK
+609 ERLRSVEREEIKK
-624 MKKTFREALAN
+624 MKKKFREELAT
-635 ARAEIRRITESLQRR
+635 ARAEIRRITESLHRQR
-650 QTWTHAQEAQ
+650 TWTHAQEAQ
-660 HRLQRVEDSMNQH
+660 HQLQRVEDSVSQH
-673 TRPTLETV
+673 TRASLETV
-681 PVECLEEGDMVEIAN
+681 PVESLEEGDIVEIAN
-696 LDTLGRLLEKPE
+696 LDTLGRLLEKPQ
-708 GKKTVRV
+708 GKKSVRV
-715 QVGAA
+715 QVG
-720 EMSVHVER
+720 ESKMSVHVDR
-728 LVGIGKGEG
+728 LVGLGKGEG
-737 ISETVVQSAQ
+737 IPDAVSRPAQ
-747 PVPRSSKPDR
+747 PALRSSKPGR
-757 PDEGAQA
+757 LLSNENVPSGS
-764 GATASALAG
+764 TASGFAG
-773 IDLRGHTAE
+773 IDLRGQTAE

-789 AQLDQAMLRNVK
+789 AQLDQALLRNAK

-818 RQFLAQSAYVT
+818 RQFLAQSTYVT
-829 TFRPGARE
+829 TFRPGAKE
-837 EGGDGVTIA
+837 EGGDGVTMA
-846 ELL
+846 ELT